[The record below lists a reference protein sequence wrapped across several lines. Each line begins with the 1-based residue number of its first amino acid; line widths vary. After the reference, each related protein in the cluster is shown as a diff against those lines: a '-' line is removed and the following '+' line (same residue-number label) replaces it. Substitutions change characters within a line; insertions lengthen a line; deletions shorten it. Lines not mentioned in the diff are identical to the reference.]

1 MKRIAVLP
9 SMLTTGNVVC
19 GFASITF
26 AAKGLV
32 AQHMAQHVASMEPLS
47 LHYFDAAAWCIMLAM
62 VFDALDGKVARMTNT
77 TSDFGCQLDSLAD
90 VITFGLAPAFMVKA
104 MSQGFPP
111 RIGWLISTLFLVC
124 AALRLARF
132 NVETD
137 GDDSAHDYFKGL
149 PTPAAAGMIAAL
161 IILHNDL
168 VLKWNTD
175 VIRFLLPLVTLGLA
189 ALMISNIPFAHVVT
203 QLFKNP
209 RPMHYFSRLIFLAV
223 FLGLTKEYSLT
234 ILFGLYCLSGIVS
247 AIRLP
252 ERERQALAG
261 ADGEDEEED
270 AVF

>member
-9 SMLTTGNVVC
+9 SLLTTGNIVC

-26 AAKGLV
+26 ATKALM

-47 LHYFDAAAWCIMLAM
+47 LQYFDAAAWCIMLAM
-62 VFDALDGKVARMTNT
+62 IFDALDGMVARMTHT

-132 NVETD
+132 NVET
-137 GDDSAHDYFKGL
+137 GEDDSAHEYFKGL
-149 PTPAAAGMIAAL
+149 PTPAAAGMIASL

-203 QLFKNP
+203 QMFKNP
-209 RPMHYFSRLIFLAV
+209 RPMHYLSRLIFLAV
-223 FLGLTKEYSLT
+223 FLGLTKEYSLS
-234 ILFGLYCLSGIVS
+234 ILFGLYCISGLV
-247 AIRLP
+247 ATVRLP
-252 ERERQALAG
+252 ARERQALVA
-261 ADGEDEEED
+261 DEEED
-270 AVF
+270 DAAVF